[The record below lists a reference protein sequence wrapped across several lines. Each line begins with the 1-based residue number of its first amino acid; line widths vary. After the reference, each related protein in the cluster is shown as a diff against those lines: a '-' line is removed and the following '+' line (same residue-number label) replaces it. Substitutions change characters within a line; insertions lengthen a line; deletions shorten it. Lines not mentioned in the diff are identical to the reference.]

1 VKKLLVR
8 KWETVSRSIVARKV
22 KKMADTLLLPGA
34 MMSTGEPSRRESR
47 LYEIVMNKMHN
58 LFRSKGIPVSFEI
71 TASGTLSDE
80 MKRGLSDIQLFF
92 IERLKR
98 RPDVIGYNKDLG
110 YIVIEVKDKEIDF
123 DSIYQL
129 KEYSDLFMTRFA
141 FLVSSKPIPEK
152 IRRYFSKI
160 FIPRNVGIYWRVFLV
175 HFDPSEGKIVEW
187 YERSP
192 FSFSMLPFKL
202 WLRSK
207 MIGVRR
213 RLRQLFKR
221 RR

>member
-1 VKKLLVR
+1 MISHNIATGK
-8 KWETVSRSIVARKV
+8 I
-22 KKMADTLLLPGA
+22 KKMANALLLPGA
-34 MMSTGEPSRRESR
+34 MMSARESSRRESE
-47 LYEIVMNKMHN
+47 LYEIIMNKMYN
-58 LFRSKGIPVSFEI
+58 LFRSKGIPVFFEI

-92 IERLKR
+92 IENRKK
-98 RPDVIGYNKDLG
+98 RPDIIGYNEDLG
-110 YIVIEVKDKEIDF
+110 YIVIEVKDKEIDL

-129 KEYSDLFMTRFA
+129 KAYSDLFTARFA